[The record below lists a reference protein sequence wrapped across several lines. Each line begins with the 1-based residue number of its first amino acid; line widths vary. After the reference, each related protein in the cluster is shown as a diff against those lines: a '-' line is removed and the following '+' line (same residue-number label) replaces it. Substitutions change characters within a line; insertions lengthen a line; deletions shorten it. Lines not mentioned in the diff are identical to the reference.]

1 MNGFATVP
9 KSGDLLS
16 YTNGSHGSFVEFYV
30 IEVLKFWVRSLWM
43 TEYGV
48 ARA

>member
-1 MNGFATVP
+1 MNWFATVP

-16 YTNGSHGSFVEFYV
+16 YTNGSHGFVKFCV
-30 IEVLKFWVRSLWM
+30 IEGFKFWVSFLWM